1 MAVEGKSMGKEVQ
14 PQSTR
19 IELMR
24 PTQAAVG
31 FLEVELK
38 ARELAGLASQDGML
52 MSYLEQ
58 RPIPAVKG
66 PDGRMYLTDKHHMGL
81 ALSRLASEWDHG
93 DFGAGFNPYRFCFF
107 TIERD
112 FSDEK
117 TWSLTTFLR
126 HLESMGLCHP
136 FDGEG
141 RRARRLP
148 ESLMGLDDDPFRSL
162 AGLARKFG
170 AFDKIKMPYLEFK
183 WADFLRARMDE
194 SRVALPT
201 LPWAVEEALRHSKS
215 KEAGGLP
222 GFRGADDCL
231 SWPIDRIAKNLAG
244 RNGLSNEEVSKLG
257 WPG

>member
-1 MAVEGKSMGKEVQ
+1 MGKENHA
-14 PQSTR
+14 QSTS

-38 ARELAGLASQDGML
+38 ARELAALASQEGML
-52 MSYLEQ
+52 AAYLEQ

-93 DFGAGFNPYRFCFF
+93 DLGAGFNPYRFCYF
-107 TIERD
+107 TIEHD
-112 FSDEK
+112 FSNEK
-117 TWSLTTFLR
+117 NWSLTRFLR

-136 FDGEG
+136 FDGQG
-141 RRARRLP
+141 RRVQRLP

-183 WADFLRARMDE
+183 WADYLRARME
-194 SRVALPT
+194 KTKVSLPT
-201 LPWAVEEALRHSKS
+201 LPWAVEEALRYSKVH
-215 KEAGGLP
+215 EASDLP
-222 GFRGADDCL
+222 GFRGAEAERAQW
-231 SWPIDRIAKNLAG
+231 SIDRIAKDLAA
-244 RNGLSNEEVSKLG
+244 RNGFSNDEVRKLG
-257 WPG
+257 WLG